1 MKREIKFRAWDM
13 YILDAACGSRMFW
26 FDKANPNVIFMDN
39 RQHYEKLPTGHIV
52 DVNPDV
58 IADFTEM
65 PFSDNSFYMVVWDP
79 PHLIHAGKTS
89 WLVKKYGK
97 LDQDNW
103 QTDLSKGFSECMRV
117 LKPHGTLIFK
127 WNTCQIPMN
136 QVLEC
141 FSQDPLFGDKRSKTR
156 WLVFMKGE

>member
-1 MKREIKFRAWDM
+1 MTGVVKK
-13 YILDAACGSRMFW
+13 ILDAACGSRMFW
-26 FDKANPNVIFMDN
+26 FDKANPNVEFVDN
-39 RQHYEKLPTGHIV
+39 RKYFEKLPSGHVINV
-52 DVNPDV
+52 DPDTV
-58 IADFTEM
+58 ADFRNM
-65 PFSDNSFYMVVWDP
+65 PFEANSFYMVVWDP

-89 WLVKKYGK
+89 WLAKKYGK

-141 FSQDPLFGDKRSKTR
+141 FSQAPLFGDKRSKTR